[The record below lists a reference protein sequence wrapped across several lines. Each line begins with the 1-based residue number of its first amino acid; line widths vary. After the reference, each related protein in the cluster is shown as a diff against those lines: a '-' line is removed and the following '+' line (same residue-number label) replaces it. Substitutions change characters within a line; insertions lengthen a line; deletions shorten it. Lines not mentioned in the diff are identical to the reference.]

1 MLKDIFNRILKF
13 FSRII
18 PSKSS
23 QQPEPQQIVI
33 LTIDPME
40 PFEKA
45 AEERRIATWYDVELT
60 DITQGTIK
68 YKI

>member
-1 MLKDIFNRILKF
+1 MFKELFNRIVNFFTKF
-13 FSRII
+13 L

-23 QQPEPQQIVI
+23 QQSQPQII
-33 LTIDPME
+33 ITIDPME

-45 AEERRIATWYDVELT
+45 AEERRLATWQDIELT
-60 DITQGTIK
+60 DVTQGTIK

>member
-1 MLKDIFNRILKF
+1 MLKELFNKIMIF

-18 PSKSS
+18 PSNKR
-23 QQPEPQQIVI
+23 QNANVV
-33 LTIDPME
+33 LVMDPME

-45 AEERRIATWYDVELT
+45 AIERRHAQWYDVELSDVT
-60 DITQGTIK
+60 HGTIR